1 MKKLKTFIIVLLIAL
16 GSCTGEDY
24 QCGSYNGNT
33 LWTGPKGGCYY
44 KNSGTTGKTY
54 VDRSYCKC

>member
-1 MKKLKTFIIVLLIAL
+1 MIVLLIAL
-16 GSCTGEDY
+16 GPCTGEDY